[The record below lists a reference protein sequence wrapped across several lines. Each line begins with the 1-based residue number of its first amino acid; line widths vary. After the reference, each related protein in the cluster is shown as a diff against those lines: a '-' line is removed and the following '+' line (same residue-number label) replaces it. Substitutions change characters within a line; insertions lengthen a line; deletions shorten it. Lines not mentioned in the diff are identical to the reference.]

1 MATTAR
7 LGIDIVG
14 TDRTRAGFA
23 SAQRSM
29 AGLNRS
35 VNQFKGITAGFVGG
49 NILASFVRGLISVNR
64 EVPAVKTAFDN
75 MSTAWRG
82 FAQKVGEAGLN
93 DALINFANRL
103 GNLIVG
109 TDGLS
114 KSIGA
119 FLGGA
124 VNTMGALFEGIGRSI
139 AFVYD
144 NIVIFG
150 RGLAALIIVETASKI
165 IALGRGFVLLIST
178 MRAAGIATGIFT
190 LIQRRMLLFWT
201 AIIAVGA
208 HVTGTF
214 EKLTGVINQAF
225 EAGEKLLPL
234 LGEDIAL
241 GLQRMGFD
249 VKSLTAD
256 FGNYESKLVGIPS
269 ATDPATAS
277 TVKLGKAAKTAAL
290 DVASTTSVWQEIGQT
305 ISSSFS
311 SSIDG
316 LIDRTMSLSQAFSSM
331 VTSILKSLTNMFANQ
346 AFNSLFGG
354 GSTGGGGGFLGSLF
368 SSFFKGP
375 ASPMPSTTF
384 GGPKA
389 AGGPVSVGKSYLV
402 GERGPEMF
410 VPGVAGGIIPN
421 GRGGN
426 QVNVT
431 VKNYVGA
438 RVETRQDS
446 RGNPIIEL
454 HKMVA
459 DVVDGRMQGRFGVKP
474 TKVRR

>member
-35 VNQFKGITAGFVGG
+35 VNQFKGIAAGFAGG

-64 EVPAVKTAFDN
+64 EVPAVKTAFEN

-103 GNLIVG
+103 GRLIVG

-150 RGLAALIIVETASKI
+150 RGLAALILVETASKI

-214 EKLTGVINQAF
+214 DRLTEVINQAF

-234 LGEDIAL
+234 IGEDIAL

-256 FGNYESKLVGIPS
+256 FGNYESKLAGIPS

-277 TVKLGKAAKTAAL
+277 TVKLGKAAKTAAI
-290 DVASTTSVWQEIGQT
+290 DVASTTSVWQEIGQS

-316 LIDRTMSLSQAFSSM
+316 VIDRTMSLSQAFKSM
-331 VTSILKSLTNMFANQ
+331 ATSVLKSVTNMFANQ
-346 AFNSLFGG
+346 ALNSLFGG
-354 GSTGGGGGFLGSLF
+354 GSAGGNGILGSLF
-368 SSFFKGP
+368 SSFFKGS
-375 ASPMPSTTF
+375 ASAMPSATF

-389 AGGPVSVGKSYLV
+389 AGGPVSAGKSYTV
-402 GERGPEMF
+402 GENGPETLVM
-410 VPGVAGGIIPN
+410 GNSGHIIPN

-446 RGNPIIEL
+446 RGNPIIAL

-459 DVVDGRMQGRFGVKP
+459 DVVDGRMQGRYGAKP
-474 TKVRR
+474 AHVRR